1 VNQGLATPAV
11 KDRIVR
17 LGGEPQPESVT
28 DFASYIVAQYQR
40 WGEVLRVTGVK
51 LNE

>member
-1 VNQGLATPAV
+1 MG
-11 KDRIVR
+11 
-17 LGGEPQPESVT
+17 LGGEPQPESVA
-28 DFASYIVAQYQR
+28 DFARYIVAQYQR